1 MSRVLVTGASGF
13 IGWHLTSL
21 LVERGH
27 EVTCLVRK
35 TSVTDRLL
43 ALGVRLLQGDVTDC
57 DSLPPAIAQS
67 EVVYHL
73 AGRTMASGAGQFHRV
88 NEQGVANVVR
98 ACAQRT
104 TPPVTVIVSSLA
116 AAGPAIDGRLRTETD
131 RPTPVSQYGRSKR
144 AGELAA
150 ENWADRV
157 PMTVVRPPIV
167 FGETDRATF
176 EMFRMISRFRLHVVP
191 GWGRSRFSLIHAA
204 DLAQLLVL
212 AAERGDRIPSGENGD
227 STGYYFA
234 ACEEHPPYARLG
246 RMMAEALGR
255 RRMLIMP
262 TIPSTI
268 WSIAAVNQFLST
280 VYAQASALRL
290 DKAREVRAGSWL
302 CSPGR
307 AVDQLGFSVAAPLAD
322 RLRQTAQWYR
332 HEGWL

>member
-35 TSVTDRLL
+35 TSATDRLRP
-43 ALGVRLLQGDVTDC
+43 LGVRLVHGDVTDR
-57 DSLPPAIAQS
+57 DSLPPAIAES
-67 EVVYHL
+67 DVVYHL
-73 AGRTMASGAGQFHRV
+73 AGRTMAAGAEQFHRV
-88 NEQGVANVVR
+88 NEQGVVNVVR
-98 ACAQRT
+98 ACAERA
-104 TPPVTVIVSSLA
+104 TPPVTVLVSSLA
-116 AAGPAIDGRLRTETD
+116 AAGPAVDGRLRTEAD
-131 RPTPVSQYGRSKR
+131 PPAPVSQYGRSKR
-144 AGELAA
+144 AGEVAA
-150 ENWADRV
+150 EPWADRV
-157 PMTVVRPPIV
+157 PITVVRPPIV

-176 EMFRMISRFRLHVVP
+176 EIFRMISRFRMHVVP

-212 AAERGDRIPSGENGD
+212 AAERGDRLPVGENGN

-234 ACEEHPPYARLG
+234 ACEEHPPYVQLG
-246 RMMAEALGR
+246 RMMAEALD

-280 VYAQASALRL
+280 LSPQASALRL

-332 HEGWL
+332 REGWL